1 MAAQWS
7 EHEARSVLQAWRAS
21 GLSIE
26 RFATERGIVPQRLR
40 YWRQKLAEVEA
51 TEAPP
56 VKDAGLL
63 PVRVVDGQRGTP
75 IQIILPNGHIV
86 RVGRGFDED
95 TFARVLEVLTGR

>member
-1 MAAQWS
+1 MASQWS
-7 EHEARSVLQAWRAS
+7 EHEARSVLQAWRSS
-21 GLSIE
+21 GLSVE
-26 RFATERGIVPQRLR
+26 RYALQHGLVPQRLR
-40 YWRQKLAEVEA
+40 YWRQKLAEVEVP
-51 TEAPP
+51 EAPAA
-56 VKDAGLL
+56 KDAGLL